1 MPLPPAHAA
10 ALDAMR
16 ESLTALQ
23 RQNMSV
29 TAFCGAWRTH
39 HAALNALPARYAQV
53 MEDVLGRL
61 ESGSLFT
68 EESCSFSQQ
77 DLQDTLA
84 IWLDKATQALSNLNV
99 ET

>member
-1 MPLPPAHAA
+1 
-10 ALDAMR
+10 MR

-23 RQNMSV
+23 RQDMSI
-29 TAFCGAWRTH
+29 TAFCRAWRTH

-53 MEDVLGRL
+53 MEDGLGRL

-68 EESCSFSQQ
+68 EESCSFSQK

-84 IWLDKATQALSNLNV
+84 VWLDKATQALSNLNV
-99 ET
+99 EA